1 MWTRNGDNCHNSLV
15 YVMVYFYQIMI
26 LSISKFWILSELSN
40 GFVLVLHLVIQKLN
54 AGILV

>member
-1 MWTRNGDNCHNSLV
+1 MGDNCHNSLV

-40 GFVLVLHLVIQKLN
+40 GFVLVLHLVIQELN